1 MTTGPQGSGMLHH
14 DEGHDEAHSNPSA
27 DLAFNWAKFK
37 DELKATLD
45 QANAN
50 LAASLGQAAADM
62 NRERTEQSE
71 AHEDT
76 TEHTTEGTPGIVG
89 HLPVVIAMR
98 AFDTHEDLGTIRVP
112 ISTHTP
118 RPAGTIPFGVETTH
132 ADVRR
137 AVTEHLGLNP
147 RG

>member
-1 MTTGPQGSGMLHH
+1 MTTGPQGNGTLHH
-14 DEGHDEAHSNPSA
+14 DEGHNTARSNPAA
-27 DLAFNWAKFK
+27 DLATNWARVK

-45 QANAN
+45 QANAD
-50 LAASLGQAAADM
+50 LAASLGQAAADL
-62 NRERTEQSE
+62 NRERTEQAE
-71 AHEDT
+71 AHEDKT
-76 TEHTTEGTPGIVG
+76 KHTTEGTPGIVG

-98 AFDTHEDLGTIRVP
+98 AFDTHEDLGTIQVP